1 MKYRI
6 LFLLIT
12 TGLFQLSA
20 QDQFSLE
27 QAVGYGLTHHNN
39 MKMNDL
45 YYLSTEQT
53 IREFKSTG
61 MPKVK
66 GGIDYSYYLAVPA
79 QPVEDFISP
88 SVYGVLFQENVIP
101 ERELAAPETF
111 EFSFIQPNVLTANI
125 GASIQ
130 LFDGTFIYGLKA
142 AKLYKGLIKKERIQS
157 EQTITTNVTK
167 AYMSILVAEKNKE
180 VISQNI
186 KVLEKSL
193 SDIKAVYQNGFAES
207 LDVDRMQ
214 LSFETLQTQIGNLD
228 QMIQLSYNLLKFQM
242 NYPIDQNIVVTDNL
256 ESMVE
261 QIIVDEITLD
271 GPIDM
276 SRRAEFSVIEVGQ
289 QLNELDYK
297 RTKAGYLPTANA
309 FINFQ
314 ESLQRSNLFD
324 NDEAGWLP
332 TAVAGVSIKAPIY
345 DGGMKKAQMENIKL
359 KMNKTDLQKQ
369 DLERLITLQ
378 VRNSQRS
385 IINAR
390 NTVNNSKKNLDL
402 SQRIYDKT
410 KIKFKE
416 GIGSSIEV
424 TQAEADLYQ
433 AQGNYINALYDL
445 LIAKTDYNLALAKS
459 NIPKHE

>member
-1 MKYRI
+1 
-6 LFLLIT
+6 
-12 TGLFQLSA
+12 
-20 QDQFSLE
+20 
-27 QAVGYGLTHHNN
+27 
-39 MKMNDL
+39 
-45 YYLSTEQT
+45 
-53 IREFKSTG
+53 
-61 MPKVK
+61 
-66 GGIDYSYYLAVPA
+66 
-79 QPVEDFISP
+79 
-88 SVYGVLFQENVIP
+88 
-101 ERELAAPETF
+101 
-111 EFSFIQPNVLTANI
+111 
-125 GASIQ
+125 
-130 LFDGTFIYGLKA
+130 
-142 AKLYKGLIKKERIQS
+142 
-157 EQTITTNVTK
+157 
-167 AYMSILVAEKNKE
+167 MSILVAEKNKE

-297 RTKAGYLPTANA
+297 RTKAGYLPTANV

-445 LIAKTDYNLALAKS
+445 LIAKTDYNLALAKQ
-459 NIPKHE
+459 

>member
-1 MKYRI
+1 
-6 LFLLIT
+6 
-12 TGLFQLSA
+12 
-20 QDQFSLE
+20 
-27 QAVGYGLTHHNN
+27 
-39 MKMNDL
+39 
-45 YYLSTEQT
+45 
-53 IREFKSTG
+53 
-61 MPKVK
+61 
-66 GGIDYSYYLAVPA
+66 
-79 QPVEDFISP
+79 
-88 SVYGVLFQENVIP
+88 
-101 ERELAAPETF
+101 
-111 EFSFIQPNVLTANI
+111 
-125 GASIQ
+125 
-130 LFDGTFIYGLKA
+130 
-142 AKLYKGLIKKERIQS
+142 
-157 EQTITTNVTK
+157 
-167 AYMSILVAEKNKE
+167 
-180 VISQNI
+180 
-186 KVLEKSL
+186 
-193 SDIKAVYQNGFAES
+193 
-207 LDVDRMQ
+207 MQ

-297 RTKAGYLPTANA
+297 RTKAGYLPTANV

-314 ESLQRSNLFD
+314 ESLQRSNLFY

>member
-1 MKYRI
+1 MKN
-6 LFLLIT
+6 LLLILLLIS
-12 TGLFQLSA
+12 GLSQLRS
-20 QDQFSLE
+20 QDLFSLE
-27 QAVGYGLTHHNN
+27 QAVGYALTHHNN

-45 YYLSTEQT
+45 DYQSAEQT
-53 IREFKSTG
+53 IKEFKSIA
-61 MPKVK
+61 MPKVN
-66 GGIDYSYYLAVPA
+66 GGLDYSYYLAVPA

-88 SVYGVLFQENVIP
+88 SVYGVLFKEGVIP
-101 ERELAAPETF
+101 ERDLGAPETF
-111 EFSFIQPNVLTANI
+111 EFSFVQPNVLTANI

-130 LFDGTFIYGLKA
+130 LFDGGYLYGLKA
-142 AKLYKGLIKKERIQS
+142 AKLYRGLIKKERVQT
-157 EQTITTNVTK
+157 EQAIITNVTK
-167 AYMSILVAEKNKE
+167 AYMSILIAEKNKE

-193 SDIKAVYQNGFAES
+193 SDIKAVYESGFAES

-214 LSFETLQTQIGNLD
+214 LSLETLQTQIGSLD

-242 NYPIDQNIVVTDNL
+242 NYPIDQDINVSDNL
-256 ESMVE
+256 EAMVE
-261 QIIVDEITLD
+261 QVTVDELTLN

-276 SRRAEFSVIEVGQ
+276 SRRAEFGVIEVGQ
-289 QLNELDYK
+289 QLNDLDYK

-309 FINFQ
+309 FINIQ

-332 TAVAGVSIKAPIY
+332 TAVVGVSIKAPIY
-345 DGGMKKAQMENIKL
+345 DGGMKSAQMENIKL
-359 KMNKTDLQKQ
+359 KIQKTDLQKQ

-402 SQRIYDKT
+402 SKKIYDKT
-410 KIKFKE
+410 RIKFKE
-416 GIGSSIEV
+416 GVGSSIEV
-424 TQAEADLYQ
+424 TQAESDLYQ

-445 LIAKTDYNLALAKS
+445 LSAKTDYNLALAK
-459 NIPKHE
+459 N

>member
-1 MKYRI
+1 
-6 LFLLIT
+6 
-12 TGLFQLSA
+12 
-20 QDQFSLE
+20 
-27 QAVGYGLTHHNN
+27 
-39 MKMNDL
+39 
-45 YYLSTEQT
+45 
-53 IREFKSTG
+53 
-61 MPKVK
+61 
-66 GGIDYSYYLAVPA
+66 
-79 QPVEDFISP
+79 
-88 SVYGVLFQENVIP
+88 
-101 ERELAAPETF
+101 
-111 EFSFIQPNVLTANI
+111 
-125 GASIQ
+125 
-130 LFDGTFIYGLKA
+130 
-142 AKLYKGLIKKERIQS
+142 
-157 EQTITTNVTK
+157 
-167 AYMSILVAEKNKE
+167 
-180 VISQNI
+180 
-186 KVLEKSL
+186 
-193 SDIKAVYQNGFAES
+193 
-207 LDVDRMQ
+207 
-214 LSFETLQTQIGNLD
+214 
-228 QMIQLSYNLLKFQM
+228 M

-256 ESMVE
+256 ELMVE

-445 LIAKTDYNLALAKS
+445 LIAKTDYNLALAKQ
-459 NIPKHE
+459 